1 MTIKGGYILQPR
13 AISESAISKAPPCVR
28 ETWAY
33 LIREANSSQTT
44 YAGHTVKRGQLFR
57 NYREIREALS
67 WTVGARI
74 ERYSEAQVKHTM
86 NVLRIAGRITTRKY
100 PRGILITIC
109 NYDYYQNPDNY
120 EGTTGIAMKSG
131 RANHEKS
138 TDSPSINKNDNKN
151 IDIDKSISCRI
162 EEKFSFEQ
170 AWQMYGKKGNRK
182 TSERRWASLKN
193 HCREL
198 AFRHIPLYVESTPDR
213 QYRKNFETYISQE
226 AWNDELSC
234 SGSLADDISQPRF
247 M

>member
-13 AISESAISKAPPCVR
+13 AIGESSIAKSPPCVR

-33 LIREANSSQTT
+33 LLREANSSDTE
-44 YAGHTVKRGQLFR
+44 YGGYLVKRGQLFR

-74 ERYSEAQVKHTM
+74 GRYSESQVKHTM
-86 NVLRIAGRITTRKY
+86 NALRTAGRIATRKY

-120 EGTTGIAMKSG
+120 EGTTGIPTKKG
-131 RANHEKS
+131 RASHERL

-151 IDIDKSISCRI
+151 TDIDKSISCVTGEKYPF
-162 EEKFSFEQ
+162 EE
-170 AWQMYGKKGNRK
+170 AWQMYGRKGNRK
-182 TSERRWASLKN
+182 TSERRWSNLKN
-193 HCREL
+193 HCRETAL
-198 AFRHIPLYVESTPDR
+198 EHIPLYVESTPDR

-226 AWNDELSC
+226 VWNDEVSRYGLM
-234 SGSLADDISQPRF
+234 ADDPSKPRF